1 MQQDNS
7 KLDRSG
13 LLHLFVVYILWST
26 TYLAIRI
33 AVREGAGFPPFTMGM
48 MRASTAGLILLLW
61 SWLRRENI
69 YPKKEEWAVLAASGV
84 LLWLGGN
91 GLVTFAEQRAESGLA
106 ALMVAS
112 MPIWSAL
119 IEAVVDRRW
128 PSRQFAIPL
137 LIGFSGILVL
147 SVPSLGSGNRADTI
161 ALIALIVATITWAI
175 GSVLQARKKVNLK
188 PQVSAAF
195 QMLFGALGF
204 AIVVQ
209 LVGEPLPNPTGEAWA
224 AWVYLVVFG
233 SIIAFSSYVTALNKL
248 PTRIVM
254 TYSYVNPVLAVFL
267 GWLILDEAVTGWTIA
282 GSVLVLLGV
291 TGVFRARRKLR
302 EESATS

>member
-1 MQQDNS
+1 M
-7 KLDRSG
+7 
-13 LLHLFVVYILWST
+13 
-26 TYLAIRI
+26 
-33 AVREGAGFPPFTMGM
+33 
-48 MRASTAGLILLLW
+48 
-61 SWLRRENI
+61 
-69 YPKKEEWAVLAASGV
+69 LAASGV